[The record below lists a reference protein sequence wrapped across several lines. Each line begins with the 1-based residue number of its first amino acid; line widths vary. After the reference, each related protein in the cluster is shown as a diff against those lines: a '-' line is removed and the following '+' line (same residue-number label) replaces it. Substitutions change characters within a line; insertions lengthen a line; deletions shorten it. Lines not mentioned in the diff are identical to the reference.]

1 MHRPSV
7 HIMAH
12 CPNQSFH
19 DSWVFLSASNW
30 CVTHVKAS
38 LKPALGT
45 RTVRSTASRATMRL
59 HKAAVSIVH
68 LYALS
73 AHDSWSVHLLSTLR
87 VRSFFL
93 SLLLKGD
100 EMTTHRNPSLRSA
113 LCGSICVVLLSL
125 VAQMRAR
132 IERVYSVKP
141 PIRNE
146 LRKLCHAFWPCC
158 V

>member
-1 MHRPSV
+1 MANAKKNLHRYAGNDVNAPLAEFLQNNFTLFCKNTRWALDQFESEISRQVITYKVPFLWGCSV
-7 HIMAH
+7 
-12 CPNQSFH
+12 
-19 DSWVFLSASNW
+19 
-30 CVTHVKAS
+30 
-38 LKPALGT
+38 
-45 RTVRSTASRATMRL
+45 
-59 HKAAVSIVH
+59 
-68 LYALS
+68 
-73 AHDSWSVHLLSTLR
+73 
-87 VRSFFL
+87 
-93 SLLLKGD
+93 LLLKGD